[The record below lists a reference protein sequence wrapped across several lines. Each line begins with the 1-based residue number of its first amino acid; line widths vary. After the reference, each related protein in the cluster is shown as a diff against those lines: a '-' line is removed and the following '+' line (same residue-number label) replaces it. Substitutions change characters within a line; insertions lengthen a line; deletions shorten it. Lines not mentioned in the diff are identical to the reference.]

1 MPSRR
6 SGFVVGSL
14 AVTDQD
20 KAAQYLFSTQ
30 DARFEFRNGQLAL
43 KPNTFLPTQANG
55 TSIELLVQVVDAA
68 DPASQAVLPITLN
81 VGSSVSPWQNFRD
94 RLDVSRDRTITAL
107 DALQVINYLNLNGS
121 QVLPS
126 VRSLSESQLP
136 DWDVNGDG
144 MVSPIDALLVTNFL
158 NINGTSSSGEG
169 ESSANPSVKLSIQRL
184 RVHHPR
190 KFTRK

>member
-1 MPSRR
+1 MTDRGTPARSTNGLVTITVVDTNDPPTAIALQDNRLPSRR

-107 DALQVINYLNLNGS
+107 DALQVINY
-121 QVLPS
+121 
-126 VRSLSESQLP
+126 
-136 DWDVNGDG
+136 
-144 MVSPIDALLVTNFL
+144 
-158 NINGTSSSGEG
+158 
-169 ESSANPSVKLSIQRL
+169 
-184 RVHHPR
+184 
-190 KFTRK
+190 